1 MKQVPEARFLG
12 MGIISLLEKNRTEN
26 QTVIWALF
34 FLQDKGASFHQQYN
48 YQKLDT
54 IWDNNIDYI

>member
-1 MKQVPEARFLG
+1 MTGARSQIFGHGDNKPIGKKQNGKP
-12 MGIISLLEKNRTEN
+12 NRDMSS
-26 QTVIWALF
+26 I
-34 FLQDKGASFHQQYN
+34 FLQDKGTSFHQQYN

>member
-12 MGIISLLEKNRTEN
+12 NMGKISLLGKNRTEN
-26 QTVIWALF
+26 QAVIWAL

-54 IWDNNIDYI
+54 IWDSNIDYI